1 MTERLQTELGLLQ
14 TELESAVADL
24 AAVRGADLE
33 VMACQPNNPN
43 PKSTPGPTPHPDPN
57 PNPNPKPKP

>member
-1 MTERLQTELGLLQ
+1 MTKRLQTELGLLQ
-14 TELESAVADL
+14 TELESAVVDL

-43 PKSTPGPTPHPDPN
+43 PNSTPGPTPHPE
-57 PNPNPKPKP
+57 PKPKP